1 MKKESTASDFRS
13 ELNLLA
19 EIESLE
25 NEELWSSRVIDEQS
39 SKESRTVIVTQL
51 SLQDDSTKG

>member
-1 MKKESTASDFRS
+1 MKKELNASDFKA
-13 ELNLLA
+13 ELESLA

-39 SKESRTVIVTQL
+39 SKESGTVIVT
-51 SLQDDSTKG
+51 

>member
-25 NEELWSSRVIDEQS
+25 NEELWSSRVTDEQS
-39 SKESRTVIVTQL
+39 SKESGTVIVTQL
-51 SLQDDSTKG
+51 SLQNHSAKG